1 MSFSSS
7 FSLGSR
13 FLGDI
18 LPELIVEV
26 ASVDPLAGVP
36 PCFSLNFSLIAALV

>member
-7 FSLGSR
+7 YSQISR
-13 FLGDI
+13 FFGDI
-18 LPELIVEV
+18 LPELMLEV